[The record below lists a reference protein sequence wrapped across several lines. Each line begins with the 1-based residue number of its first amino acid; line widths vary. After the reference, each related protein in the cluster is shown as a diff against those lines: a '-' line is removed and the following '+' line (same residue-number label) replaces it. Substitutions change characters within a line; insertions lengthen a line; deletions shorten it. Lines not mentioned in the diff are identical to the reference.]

1 MTERIPP
8 ERFNHASLVKPGDA
22 IVWGQLTAEPP
33 TLVELLSKQAAELGG
48 VSAFVG
54 LALSEALEPESAQH
68 IDLSFAGG
76 GQTNH
81 RFAPDGALN
90 ALPVHL
96 SRIPGHLL
104 TGEIRCDVALISAA
118 QASENGPLN
127 LSLSADYM
135 GAAVETARIVIG
147 EVNDQLPETFGDTV
161 IALNDVDV
169 VVPTSRPLPVF
180 NPPALGDV
188 ERAIGA
194 HIAAL
199 IPDKATLQ
207 TGVGAIPSAALEAL
221 ANKRDLGIHTG
232 LLTDAIVA
240 LIEAGAVSNRLK
252 PIDEGKSVTAV
263 IYGTPELYRW
273 VHRNKALSVRDVT
286 HTHAAGI
293 LAKFERFFAIN
304 AAIEV
309 DLTGQVNGEIAAG
322 RPVGLIG
329 GQVDFGRGALASP
342 GGRGIIALKST
353 ARRGTVSTI
362 VPRLSG
368 GIVTTARSDVDIIVT
383 EHGIAE
389 LAGVPVFERARR
401 LIAIAHPDFRKDLE
415 ASLDRLF

>member
-1 MTERIPP
+1 MTERIAP
-8 ERFNHASLVKPGDA
+8 ERFEFASLIKPGDA
-22 IVWGQLTAEPP
+22 IVWGQMTAEPP

-48 VSAFVG
+48 ISAFVG
-54 LALSEALEPESAQH
+54 LALSETLEPQSAQH
-68 IDLSFAGG
+68 IDLSFVGG

-81 RFAPDGALN
+81 RFARAGALN

-96 SRIPGHLL
+96 SRIPSHLL
-104 TGEIRCDVALISAA
+104 AGEIPCDVALISTA
-118 QASENGPLN
+118 QGSESGLLN

-135 GAAVETARIVIG
+135 GAAVETARIVIA

-161 IALNDVDV
+161 IALDDVDA
-169 VVPTSRPLPVF
+169 VVPTSRPPPVF
-180 NPPALGDV
+180 NLLALGDV

-199 IPDKATLQ
+199 VPDRATLQ

-221 ANKRDLGIHTG
+221 ANKRDLGVHTG

-240 LIEAGAVSNRLK
+240 LIEAGAVSNRRK
-252 PIDEGKSVTAV
+252 PIDVGITVTAV
-263 IYGTPELYRW
+263 IYGTRELYRW
-273 VHRNKALSVRDVT
+273 AHRNKALSVRDVT

-293 LAKFERFFAIN
+293 LAEFERFFAIN

-309 DLTGQVNGEIAAG
+309 DLTGQVNGEVAGG

-329 GQVDFGRGALASP
+329 GQVDFSRGALASP
-342 GGRGIIALKST
+342 GGRGIIALRST
-353 ARRGTVSTI
+353 ARRGAVSTI
-362 VPRLSG
+362 VPMLSG
-368 GIVTTARSDVDIIVT
+368 GIVTTARSDVDVIVT
-383 EHGIAE
+383 EYGIAE

-415 ASLDRLF
+415 ASLDQLC